1 MALLGFIL
9 VLGLK
14 ILLGRMVLQPM
25 VQFMVQPVV
34 QFMVQPVVQFMVL
47 GRPLVLGTPLLRLG
61 LVSQSLVP

>member
-34 QFMVQPVVQFMVL
+34 QFMVL
-47 GRPLVLGTPLLRLG
+47 GRPLVLGTPLLRPG
-61 LVSQSLVP
+61 LVSRPMVSQSLVP

>member
-14 ILLGRMVLQPM
+14 ILLERMVLQP
-25 VQFMVQPVV
+25 
-34 QFMVQPVVQFMVL
+34 MVQPVVQFMVL

-61 LVSQSLVP
+61 LVSRPMVSQSLVP